1 MIKKVLKA
9 LLKEKFE
16 LKIKSIE
23 FGNGYYVKAYNYDS
37 QGGSYDL
44 ITKYDRFG
52 DVLANKIFNNVSDIL
67 IAIKS
72 SKDYKG
78 ELELIWIIN

>member
-1 MIKKVLKA
+1 MITKILKA
-9 LLKEKFE
+9 FLKEKFD
-16 LKIKSIE
+16 LKIKSVE
-23 FGNGYYVKAYNYDS
+23 FGSGYYVKTYNYDS

-44 ITKYDRFG
+44 ITKYDKFG
-52 DVLANKIFNNVSDIL
+52 DVLANKLFFNISDIL

-78 ELELIWIIN
+78 ELELL

>member
-1 MIKKVLKA
+1 MITKILKA
-9 LLKEKFE
+9 FLKEKFD
-16 LKIKSIE
+16 LKIKSVE

-44 ITKYDRFG
+44 ITKYDKFG
-52 DVLANKIFNNVSDIL
+52 DVLANKLFFNISDIL

-78 ELELIWIIN
+78 ELELL

>member
-1 MIKKVLKA
+1 MIKKILKA
-9 LLKEKFE
+9 FLKEKFD
-16 LKIKSIE
+16 LKIKSVE
-23 FGNGYYVKAYNYDS
+23 FGSGYYVKTYNYDS

-44 ITKYDRFG
+44 ITKYDKFG
-52 DVLANKIFNNVSDIL
+52 DVLANKLFFNVSDIL

-78 ELELIWIIN
+78 ELELL

>member
-78 ELELIWIIN
+78 DLELL

>member
-1 MIKKVLKA
+1 MIKKILKA
-9 LLKEKFE
+9 FLKEKFD
-16 LKIKSIE
+16 LKIKTIE

-44 ITKYDRFG
+44 ISKYDRFG
-52 DVLANKIFNNVSDIL
+52 DVLANRIFNNISDIL

-78 ELELIWIIN
+78 ELELL

>member
-1 MIKKVLKA
+1 MITKILKA
-9 LLKEKFE
+9 FLKEKFD
-16 LKIKSIE
+16 LKIKSVE

-44 ITKYDRFG
+44 ITKYDKFG
-52 DVLANKIFNNVSDIL
+52 DVLANKLFFNISDIL

-78 ELELIWIIN
+78 ELELLWKIK

>member
-1 MIKKVLKA
+1 MTKKILKA
-9 LLKEKFE
+9 FLKEKFN
-16 LKIKSIE
+16 LKIKCIG
-23 FGNGYYVKAYNYDS
+23 FGYGYYVKAYNFDS
-37 QGGSYDL
+37 QSGSYDL

-52 DVLANKIFNNVSDIL
+52 DVLANKIFTNVSDIL

-78 ELELIWIIN
+78 ELELL